1 MRLKKTVMNTMLYEY
16 FFIFMLLLFKEQEDT
31 STKKK
36 KKKRKGRR
44 LWLKTIH
51 STNHVKS

>member
-36 KKKRKGRR
+36 KKRKGRR